1 MQNPDALRAFF
12 GRVTP
17 VLPELFNM
25 AHAICGNYDL
35 AEYALQ
41 YTLLEAWRGESRGG
55 MGFREGLRHTMRRI
69 ALQEALSSRQSAREY
84 TWDGLTAPDGDALME
99 LLAAE
104 SADMRR
110 VVALRYGC
118 ALPQA
123 KIAKLMGIPS
133 ARVKELLS
141 RFERHA
147 ARRLPAQEVRRFEA
161 RLSRAVGR
169 AFGVQSDEMPS
180 LGVIYR
186 AFEADALETRRP
198 RRLVSKMIR
207 RALIAVLMVVC
218 AVVFWLAAVLI
229 QPVELKPPASIVT
242 EQAQ

>member
-55 MGFREGLRHTMRRI
+55 MGFREGLKHTMRRI

-84 TWDGLTAPDGDALME
+84 TWDGLIAPDGDALME

-104 SADMRR
+104 SVSLSKLNRKLEMKFFDGIFKNSDYYSFL
-110 VVALRYGC
+110 VHICQKKEYDLEQVLRKQDTFFEGILAGLLAESGMKKYRTLKFRLNMKPE
-118 ALPQA
+118 AEELVH
-123 KIAKLMGIPS
+123 KIAGLERDASFVTTEI
-133 ARVKELLS
+133 V
-141 RFERHA
+141 FERM
-147 ARRLPAQEVRRFEA
+147 EE
-161 RLSRAVGR
+161 
-169 AFGVQSDEMPS
+169 
-180 LGVIYR
+180 
-186 AFEADALETRRP
+186 
-198 RRLVSKMIR
+198 
-207 RALIAVLMVVC
+207 
-218 AVVFWLAAVLI
+218 
-229 QPVELKPPASIVT
+229 
-242 EQAQ
+242 